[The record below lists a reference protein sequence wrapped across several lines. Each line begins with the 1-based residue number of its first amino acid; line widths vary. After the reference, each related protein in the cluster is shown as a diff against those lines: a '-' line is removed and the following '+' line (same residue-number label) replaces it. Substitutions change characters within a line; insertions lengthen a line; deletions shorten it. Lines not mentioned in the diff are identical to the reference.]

1 LLLELLIR
9 EEKEGILQ
17 IIISEQKQGK
27 RKQGNMA
34 VVPGYEKLNKKKPRV
49 GKKQV
54 NSSTLDGNLRRQS

>member
-34 VVPGYEKLNKKKPRV
+34 VVPGYEKLNKKN
-49 GKKQV
+49 QE
-54 NSSTLDGNLRRQS
+54 

>member
-27 RKQGNMA
+27 KEIWQ
-34 VVPGYEKLNKKKPRV
+34 
-49 GKKQV
+49 
-54 NSSTLDGNLRRQS
+54 